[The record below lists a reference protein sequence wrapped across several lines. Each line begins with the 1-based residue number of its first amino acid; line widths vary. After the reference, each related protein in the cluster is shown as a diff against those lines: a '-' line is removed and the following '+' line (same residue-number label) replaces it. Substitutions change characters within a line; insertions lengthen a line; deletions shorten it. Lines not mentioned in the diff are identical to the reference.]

1 MQTEVAGQLGG
12 LRPGGNAADPGGLV
26 AAAVRHTGRRL
37 VWFLILLYGLAVLD
51 RINVGFAAVT
61 MNRRLGLTPS
71 MFGFGASMFLVGYLV
86 LEVPSNLMLVR
97 YGPRRWLA
105 RIALTWGIATCLM
118 ALVQGPASFYAMRFI
133 VGAAEAGCL
142 PGILF
147 FLTRWFPQ
155 AYRARFNALFLAS
168 IPLTNACSAPV
179 STAIMSLDGAAGLA
193 GWQWLFIVEGLA
205 SAMMGV
211 MALSFL
217 VDRPTDAAW
226 LPPAQR
232 HALQYQLDCERDRVV
247 SGPGGRA
254 SWRPLLSPTVLLLSI
269 SYIGI
274 NLQLNTA
281 AFWFPQVFKSLFMS
295 SQAVAVATSTPFLAG
310 ALAMYA
316 WGGYSD
322 RSGRR
327 VANIVAAIVVSAVGW
342 AVAGLTGSA
351 AAMVIALSVAMAG
364 GFSAMTIFW
373 TLPPR
378 LLMGSA
384 SAAGIAMISAI
395 GTLGSAGAATIVGVL
410 RQGRADFGSSFLF
423 VAAVVLVCPAILLA
437 LRSRLA

>member
-1 MQTEVAGQLGG
+1 MQTPVAGRSRGSD
-12 LRPGGNAADPGGLV
+12 PGASAMDPGGLV

-37 VWFLILLYGLAVLD
+37 VWFLVLLYALAVLD

-61 MNRRLGLTPS
+61 MNRTLGLTPS
-71 MFGFGASMFLVGYLV
+71 MFGFGASIFLVGYLAF
-86 LEVPSNLMLVR
+86 EVPSNMMLVR

-118 ALVQGPASFYAMRFI
+118 ALVQGPASFYAMRFV

-147 FLTRWFPQ
+147 FLTRCFPQ
-155 AYRARFNALFLAS
+155 AYRARYNALFLIS

-179 STAIMSLDGAAGLA
+179 STAIMSLDGGAGLA
-193 GWQWLFIVEGLA
+193 GWQWLFVVEGLA
-205 SAMMGV
+205 SAVVGV
-211 MALSFL
+211 LALKFL
-217 VDRPTDAAW
+217 VDRPADATW
-226 LPPAQR
+226 LPFAQR
-232 HALQYQLDCERDRVV
+232 HALQQQLDRERDTVV
-247 SGPGGRA
+247 SGPGRHA
-254 SWRPLLSPTVLLLSI
+254 SWRSLLSPTVLLLSV

-281 AFWFPQVFKSLFMS
+281 AFWFPQVFHRLLTSPV
-295 SQAVAVATSTPFLAG
+295 AVAVATSTPFLAG
-310 ALAMYA
+310 AVAMYA
-316 WGGYSD
+316 WGRHSD

-327 VANIVAAIVVSAVGW
+327 VAHIVAAVVVSAAGW
-342 AVAGLTGSA
+342 AAAGLTGSA
-351 AAMVIALSVAMAG
+351 AVTIIALSVAMAG

-378 LLMGSA
+378 LLTGSA
-384 SAAGIAMISAI
+384 AAAGIAMISAI

-410 RQGRADFGSSFLF
+410 RQGSADFGSSFLF
-423 VAAVVLVCPAILLA
+423 VAAVILVCPAILLA
-437 LRSRLA
+437 LRFRLA